1 MSILSERIKQR
12 REKLEMSQAELAR
25 LLGYSDRSTIAK
37 IEKGANDIT
46 QSKIEAFARA
56 LRTTPAYLMG
66 WENDS
71 GEQDLGLTALD
82 VAKWLNAS
90 PEMVDAV
97 MEDMGWPDATNPEIL
112 SKISAEVGRK
122 ERIEQLTTE
131 INEQKRISHNIADNA
146 YGLISALKDLVG
158 LDREIPH
165 DIIFK
170 DSERAQIQK
179 EIEELV
185 VKFMEAAAPEER
197 AAFLLRLDEIGLEF
211 RQQMASIPPSV
222 TETPPEGK

>member
-1 MSILSERIKQR
+1 MDFKDIIKTNRSKLGLTLDDIARYVGVSGATVSRWESGDIENIR
-12 REKLEMSQAELAR
+12 RDK
-25 LLGYSDRSTIAK
+25 IAK
-37 IEKGANDIT
+37 LAEI
-46 QSKIEAFARA
+46 
-56 LRTTPAYLMG
+56 LRVTPSYLMG

-122 ERIEQLTTE
+122 KRIEQLTTE
-131 INEQKRISHNIADNA
+131 INEQKRISQNIADNA

-211 RQQMASIPPSV
+211 RQQMASIPPLA

>member
-1 MSILSERIKQR
+1 MDFKDIIKTNRSKLGLTLDDIARFVGVSGATVSRWESGDIENIR
-12 REKLEMSQAELAR
+12 RDK
-25 LLGYSDRSTIAK
+25 IAK
-37 IEKGANDIT
+37 LAEI
-46 QSKIEAFARA
+46 
-56 LRTTPAYLMG
+56 LRVTPSYLMG

-122 ERIEQLTTE
+122 KRIEQLTTE
-131 INEQKRISHNIADNA
+131 INEQKRISQNIADNA

-211 RQQMASIPPSV
+211 RQQMASIPPLA

>member
-1 MSILSERIKQR
+1 MDFKDIIKTNRSKLGLTLDDIARYVGVSGATVSRWESGDIENIR
-12 REKLEMSQAELAR
+12 RDK
-25 LLGYSDRSTIAK
+25 IAK
-37 IEKGANDIT
+37 LAEI
-46 QSKIEAFARA
+46 
-56 LRTTPAYLMG
+56 LRVTPSYLMG

-122 ERIEQLTTE
+122 KRIEQLTTE
-131 INEQKRISHNIADNA
+131 INEQKRISQNIADNA

-211 RQQMASIPPSV
+211 RQQMASIPPLA
-222 TETPPEGK
+222 TETPSEGK

>member
-1 MSILSERIKQR
+1 MDFKDIIKTNRSKLGLTLDDIARYVGVSGATVSRWESGDIENIR
-12 REKLEMSQAELAR
+12 RDK
-25 LLGYSDRSTIAK
+25 IAK
-37 IEKGANDIT
+37 LAEI
-46 QSKIEAFARA
+46 
-56 LRTTPAYLMG
+56 LRVTPSYLMG

-122 ERIEQLTTE
+122 KRIEQLTTE
-131 INEQKRISHNIADNA
+131 INEQKRISQNIADNA

-158 LDREIPH
+158 LDRETPH

-211 RQQMASIPPSV
+211 RQQMASIPPLA
-222 TETPPEGK
+222 TETPSEGK

>member
-1 MSILSERIKQR
+1 MDFKDIIKTNRSKLGLTLDDIARYVGVSGATVSRWESGDIENIR
-12 REKLEMSQAELAR
+12 RDK
-25 LLGYSDRSTIAK
+25 IAK
-37 IEKGANDIT
+37 LAEI
-46 QSKIEAFARA
+46 
-56 LRTTPAYLMG
+56 LRVTPSYLMG

-122 ERIEQLTTE
+122 KRIEQLTTE
-131 INEQKRISHNIADNA
+131 INEQKRISQNIDDNA

-211 RQQMASIPPSV
+211 RQQMASIPPLA
-222 TETPPEGK
+222 TETPSEGK